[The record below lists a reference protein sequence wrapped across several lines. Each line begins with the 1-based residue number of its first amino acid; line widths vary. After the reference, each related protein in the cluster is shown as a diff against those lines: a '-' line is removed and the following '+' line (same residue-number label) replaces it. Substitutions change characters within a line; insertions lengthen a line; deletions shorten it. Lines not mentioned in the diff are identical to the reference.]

1 MTKQDKEK
9 IAQQYFKLHP
19 KKTTVWVTNTGVI
32 YHSHFLGG
40 TKFENKPE
48 KVVEKVIE
56 PKQESAKPE
65 LKFSEKNK

>member
-9 IAQQYFKLHP
+9 IAQQYFGQHP

-40 TKFENKPE
+40 TKFENKTEKKVE
-48 KVVEKVIE
+48 KVVELKQPKVKDEIE
-56 PKQESAKPE
+56 
-65 LKFSEKNK
+65 